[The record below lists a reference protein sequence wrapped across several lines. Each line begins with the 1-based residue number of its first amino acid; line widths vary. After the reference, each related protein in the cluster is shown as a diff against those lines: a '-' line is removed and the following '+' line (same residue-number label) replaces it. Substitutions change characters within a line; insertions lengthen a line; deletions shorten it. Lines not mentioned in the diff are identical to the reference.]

1 MAVLKWMQQVL
12 PEGITLANDFRS
24 ARFWAAELIEGALYE
39 GACAVDATLGNGH
52 DALWLCSLVGETGR
66 VYGFD
71 VQAEAVERSRA
82 RLAEAGVE
90 KRAALILDGHQNML
104 RYIQPGSADAIMFNL
119 GWLPGAVHS
128 VTTQTQTTLQAVDAA
143 LEALKEE
150 GLLTICVY
158 PGHEEGARE
167 REALLNWARGL
178 NEREYDAMLRCYLNQ
193 SGDPPLLIAVKK
205 NKRRK
210 K

>member
-1 MAVLKWMQQVL
+1 M
-12 PEGITLANDFRS
+12 ANDFRS
-24 ARFWAAELIEGALYE
+24 ARFWAAELIEGALFD

-52 DALWLCSLVGETGR
+52 DALWLCGLVGEQGR

-82 RLAEAGVE
+82 RLAQAGVQD
-90 KRAALILDGHQNML
+90 RATLILDGHQNMCQ
-104 RYIQPGSADAIMFNL
+104 YIQPGSADAVMFNL
-119 GWLPGAVHS
+119 GWLPGAAHG
-128 VTTQTQTTLQAVDAA
+128 VTTRTETTLQAVNAA
-143 LEALKEE
+143 LEVLKEE

-167 REALLNWARGL
+167 REVLLSWARGL
-178 NEREYDAMLRCYLNQ
+178 NEREYDTMLRCYLNQ

>member
-1 MAVLKWMQQVL
+1 M
-12 PEGITLANDFRS
+12 ANDFRS
-24 ARFWAAELIEGALYE
+24 ARFWAAELIKGALFA

-52 DALWLCSLVGETGR
+52 DALWLCRLVGEEGR

-71 VQAEAVERSRA
+71 VQTEAVERSRA
-82 RLAEAGVE
+82 RLMDAGVE
-90 KRAALILDGHQNML
+90 ERATLILDGHQNMAS
-104 RYIQPGSADAIMFNL
+104 YVPAESADVVMFNL
-119 GWLPGAVHS
+119 GWLPGAAHG
-128 VTTQTQTTLQAVDAA
+128 VTTQTDTTLQAVNAA
-143 LEALKEE
+143 LDTLKEE

-158 PGHEEGARE
+158 PGHAEGARE
-167 REALLNWARGL
+167 REALLSWAQGL
-178 NEREYDAMLRCYLNQ
+178 DEREYDTMLRCYLNQ

>member
-1 MAVLKWMQQVL
+1 M
-12 PEGITLANDFRS
+12 ANDFRS

-52 DALWLCSLVGETGR
+52 DALWLCSLVGEKGR
-66 VYGFD
+66 VFGFD
-71 VQAEAVERSRA
+71 VQPEAVERSRA
-82 RLAEAGVE
+82 RLMEAGVE
-90 KRAALILDGHQNML
+90 ERANLILDGHQNML
-104 RYIQPGSADAIMFNL
+104 LYIRPGSADAIMFNL
-119 GWLPGAVHS
+119 GWLPGAAHG
-128 VTTQTQTTLQAVDAA
+128 VTTQTATTLQAVNAA

-167 REALLNWARGL
+167 REALLEWARSL
-178 NEREYDAMLRCYLNQ
+178 DEREFDTMLRCYLNQ

-205 NKRRK
+205 NRRRK

>member
-1 MAVLKWMQQVL
+1 M
-12 PEGITLANDFRS
+12 ANDFRS

-52 DALWLCSLVGETGR
+52 DALWLCGLVGEIGK

-71 VQAEAVERSRA
+71 VQPEAVERSRM
-82 RLAEAGVE
+82 RLQEAGVE
-90 KRAALILDGHQNML
+90 GRAVLLLDGHQNML
-104 RYIQPGSADAIMFNL
+104 DHIAPGSADAVMFNL
-119 GWLPGAVHS
+119 GWLPGAAHG
-128 VTTQTQTTLQAVDAA
+128 VTTQTETTLQAVNAA
-143 LEALKEE
+143 LEVLKED

-167 REALLNWARGL
+167 REALLSWARGL
-178 NEREYDAMLRCYLNQ
+178 DGREYDAMLRCYLNQ
-193 SGDPPLLIAVKK
+193 ENDPPLLIAVKK
-205 NKRRK
+205 NRKRHK